1 MKREKTGK
9 TSRRMI
15 LVGVLCVGILLC
27 GLGAGISLIEY
38 SSFQYM
44 GKKDIG
50 GDRRETETITRK
62 IGKENK
68 KNEKIYI
75 HCWDVENRNV
85 TIEASE
91 TVPKN
96 SLQFVVE
103 YNPDNVKQANIRKE
117 VELGDDVYDAVEYAD
132 GEWLEN
138 SAVEEKKYSI
148 YYVEPVNT
156 YDSDLELLF
165 SCKDEILNN
174 LKEKKFYE
182 YKNSTITG
190 VKVLVL
196 PSNEGRVSLY

>member
-1 MKREKTGK
+1 
-9 TSRRMI
+9 MI

-132 GEWLEN
+132 SEWLEN

-190 VKVLVL
+190 VKVLVH

>member
-132 GEWLEN
+132 SEWLEN

-190 VKVLVL
+190 VKVLVH

>member
-117 VELGDDVYDAVEYAD
+117 VELGDDVNDAVEYAD
-132 GEWLEN
+132 SEWLEN

-190 VKVLVL
+190 VKVLVH

>member
-1 MKREKTGK
+1 M
-9 TSRRMI
+9 
-15 LVGVLCVGILLC
+15 
-27 GLGAGISLIEY
+27 
-38 SSFQYM
+38 
-44 GKKDIG
+44 
-50 GDRRETETITRK
+50 
-62 IGKENK
+62 
-68 KNEKIYI
+68 
-75 HCWDVENRNV
+75 
-85 TIEASE
+85 
-91 TVPKN
+91 
-96 SLQFVVE
+96 VE

-132 GEWLEN
+132 SEWLEN

-190 VKVLVL
+190 VKVLVH

>member
-1 MKREKTGK
+1 MKREKTG
-9 TSRRMI
+9 RRMI

-132 GEWLEN
+132 SEWLEN

-190 VKVLVL
+190 VKVLVH

>member
-117 VELGDDVYDAVEYAD
+117 VELGDDVYDVVEYAD
-132 GEWLEN
+132 SEWLEN

-190 VKVLVL
+190 VKVLVH

>member
-190 VKVLVL
+190 VKVLVH

>member
-117 VELGDDVYDAVEYAD
+117 VELGDDIYDAVEYAD
-132 GEWLEN
+132 SEWLEN

-148 YYVEPVNT
+148 YYVEPVST

-190 VKVLVL
+190 VKVLVH

>member
-148 YYVEPVNT
+148 YDVEPVNT

-190 VKVLVL
+190 VKVLVH

>member
-1 MKREKTGK
+1 M
-9 TSRRMI
+9 
-15 LVGVLCVGILLC
+15 GVLCVGILLC

-132 GEWLEN
+132 SEWLEN

-190 VKVLVL
+190 VKVLVH

>member
-1 MKREKTGK
+1 
-9 TSRRMI
+9 MI

-190 VKVLVL
+190 VKVLVH

>member
-9 TSRRMI
+9 TSRRII

-132 GEWLEN
+132 SEWLEN

-190 VKVLVL
+190 VKVLVH